1 MKRALALLLGL
12 ATSVILVEVG
22 LRVVA
27 RFHAPVRYLVTVGN
41 AVEQPVFE
49 SLEAYLASRADLVPH
64 RDFLNY
70 RNNAFGLN
78 DIEFVVPKPSG
89 RFRIMVLGDSFTYG
103 LVPYPDAVMTRLEEA
118 LRARCTGVDLDLL
131 NFGIGGANVWDYKT
145 LFELAGQTFDPD
157 LVLVNFYLGND
168 APDLSARPPSFRRIP
183 EWLRTFYLARY
194 VVNLVRLETGLERH
208 VATDTSTSRE
218 PSAPN
223 ARGGS
228 MVNAAAPALP
238 GRRSA
243 DRTHA
248 TLRHGSSRS
257 CGTSPSASRARPG
270 HPPYERAWR
279 PTLSILDLL
288 RHQVTGQGRRLMIAL
303 YPSVLQVYPDMREQ
317 LERELRQRTKA
328 RRGPSGRG
336 RSVATEPCRARV
348 LSHRGARL
356 LRHDAG
362 SRRGEPTIAAAA
374 VQGARHALDSPRQ
387 SCRCGD
393 TGPLAPAKPCV
404 PRFRSH
410 LGLTAFEAHLRARPP
425 DHRSARG
432 HWPPSRIGRVNS

>member
-41 AVEQPVFE
+41 AGEQPVFE

-70 RNNAFGLN
+70 RNNALGLN
-78 DIEFVVPKPSG
+78 DIEFVVPKPPG

-103 LVPYPDAVMTRLEEA
+103 LVPYPDSVMTRLEEA

-183 EWLRTFYLARY
+183 SWLRTFYLARY

-208 VATDTSTSRE
+208 IAAGTSTSRE
-218 PSAPN
+218 PSPPN

-228 MVNAAAPALP
+228 MVNAAAPLLQDD
-238 GRRSA
+238 GRLIGPIYTQERFVEIMW
-243 DRTHA
+243 DE
-248 TLRHGSSRS
+248 SR
-257 CGTSPSASRARPG
+257 RFARPPPG
-270 HPPYERAWR
+270 HPPY
-279 PTLSILDLL
+279 
-288 RHQVTGQGRRLMIAL
+288 
-303 YPSVLQVYPDMREQ
+303 
-317 LERELRQRTKA
+317 
-328 RRGPSGRG
+328 SGRG
-336 RSVATEPCRARV
+336 VRRCRSSTSSGIRSPDRVAA
-348 LSHRGARL
+348 
-356 LRHDAG
+356 
-362 SRRGEPTIAAAA
+362 
-374 VQGARHALDSPRQ
+374 
-387 SCRCGD
+387 
-393 TGPLAPAKPCV
+393 
-404 PRFRSH
+404 
-410 LGLTAFEAHLRARPP
+410 
-425 DHRSARG
+425 
-432 HWPPSRIGRVNS
+432 